1 MKNCRYINITNFF
14 ALASFI
20 FLFVGNANAQPP
32 NDLCSGA
39 TNLPC
44 GTSNLA
50 GTTVNT
56 TNVAHGTGC
65 TMSNYGVWYTFVG
78 NGQQTTIS
86 STAGSGFDHEMAIAS
101 GSCGSLTNIVCRDAA
116 GTGGTETYTF
126 TTVNGVTYYVYIA
139 HWSSGSTTTGTFTIS
154 RTCTAP
160 PTPPSN
166 DLCSG
171 ATNLPCGTTNL
182 AGTTVNTTN
191 VAHGTGC
198 LMSNYG
204 VWYTFVGNGQQTTI
218 SSTAGSGYDH
228 EMAIA
233 SGSCGSLTNIVC
245 RDAALSGGTETYTFN
260 TVNGVTYYVYIADY
274 ASGSTTT
281 GTFTISRTCTA
292 PSAPIQDC
300 IGAMTICSDATVPG
314 NANGQGVEEINSSNN
329 GCLSQSFGENQS
341 SWYIFSPTTNGNIA
355 LSIDVNTAT
364 DYDFAIWGPYPP
376 GSTTATICPPNQQP
390 IRCSF
395 AAGSTTFSA
404 TGSYNT
410 GIGHPTYSTP
420 QFATP
425 TPAIYDGS
433 GNTLNGWVPG
443 LQVTAGQVYI
453 LLVDNWTADSNPF
466 TLNFTLS
473 GGATL
478 GCTTLPIELLNF
490 NVTNLGHE
498 NLLDWNT
505 ASEMNS
511 DYIVIE
517 RLSNDEKEFYEIGKM
532 KAMGNS
538 HIQVGYAFIDKKPN
552 YGYNYYRLKMVDF
565 DGSFEYSDIVAVKN
579 LFDADFAI
587 KNIYPNPTT
596 EDFYIDVNSNID
608 ENLIITL
615 TDVYGKKLN
624 QFEYN
629 VVNGKNTIKVNTEKI
644 ERGLIFVNITSANNS
659 NINITQKI
667 VKQ

>member
-1 MKNCRYINITNFF
+1 MKNKILIFF
-14 ALASFI
+14 ILICLKLFI
-20 FLFVGNANAQPP
+20 VAFANAANYNMNNTPV
-32 NDLCSGA
+32 
-39 TNLPC
+39 TLPC
-44 GTSNLA
+44 GVIHNFYDSGGPTGNYGNNQNFIKTFTA
-50 GTTVNT
+50 GTIGQCITVTFTAFNT
-56 TNVAHGTGC
+56 ENNWDFLYIYDGPNTGSPLIGT
-65 TMSNYGVWYTFVG
+65 YTGTPAVPF
-78 NGQQTTIS
+78 TITS
-86 STAGSGFDHEMAIAS
+86 SS
-101 GSCGSLTNIVCRDAA
+101 GSLTFRFTSDAVFNFA
-116 GTGGTETYTF
+116 GW
-126 TTVNGVTYYVYIA
+126 VA
-139 HWSSGSTTTGTFTIS
+139 TI
-154 RTCTAP
+154 TCTSSCALP
-160 PTPPSN
+160 PP
-166 DLCSG
+166 
-171 ATNLPCGTTNL
+171 
-182 AGTTVNTTN
+182 
-191 VAHGTGC
+191 
-198 LMSNYG
+198 
-204 VWYTFVGNGQQTTI
+204 
-218 SSTAGSGYDH
+218 
-228 EMAIA
+228 A
-233 SGSCGSLTNIVC
+233 S
-245 RDAALSGGTETYTFN
+245 A
-260 TVNGVTYYVYIADY
+260 
-274 ASGSTTT
+274 
-281 GTFTISRTCTA
+281 
-292 PSAPIQDC
+292 QDC
-300 IGAMTICSDATVPG
+300 VGAITVCSDITIPG
-314 NANGQGVEEINSSNN
+314 NASGQGVEEINSSNN
-329 GCLSQSFGENQS
+329 GCLSLAFGENQS
-341 SWYIFSPTTNGNIA
+341 SWYIFSPSSSGNIA

-395 AAGSTTFSA
+395 ASGSTTFSQ

-420 QFATP
+420 QFALP

-433 GNTLNGWVPG
+433 GNTLNGWAPG

-453 LLVDNWTADSNPF
+453 LLVDNWTANSNPF

-473 GGATL
+473 GGASL
-478 GCTTLPIELLNF
+478 GCTVLPIELLNF

>member
-1 MKNCRYINITNFF
+1 MTFNAGTSGQCITVTFTVLNTENNWDFLYIYDGPNTGSPLLGTYTGVPAVPFTIT
-14 ALASFI
+14 SS
-20 FLFVGNANAQPP
+20 
-32 NDLCSGA
+32 SGSLTFRFTSDGSVTAPGWTA
-39 TNLPC
+39 TIACTTCQYIMNNNTVTLPC
-44 GTSNLA
+44 GSTYNFYDSGGPGGNYANNQNL
-50 GTTVNT
+50 
-56 TNVAHGTGC
+56 
-65 TMSNYGVWYTFVG
+65 TMTF
-78 NGQQTTIS
+78 N
-86 STAGSGFDHEMAIAS
+86 AGSPGQCITVTFTTFDIENNYDFLYIYNGPNT
-101 GSCGSLTNIVCRDAA
+101 GSPLIGTYTGTPAVPFTITSSSGSLTFRFTSDNIINRPGWAA
-116 GTGGTETYTF
+116 
-126 TTVNGVTYYVYIA
+126 
-139 HWSSGSTTTGTFTIS
+139 TI
-154 RTCTAP
+154 TCTGSCA
-160 PTPPSN
+160 TPP
-166 DLCSG
+166 
-171 ATNLPCGTTNL
+171 P
-182 AGTTVNTTN
+182 
-191 VAHGTGC
+191 
-198 LMSNYG
+198 
-204 VWYTFVGNGQQTTI
+204 
-218 SSTAGSGYDH
+218 
-228 EMAIA
+228 
-233 SGSCGSLTNIVC
+233 
-245 RDAALSGGTETYTFN
+245 
-260 TVNGVTYYVYIADY
+260 
-274 ASGSTTT
+274 
-281 GTFTISRTCTA
+281 
-292 PSAPIQDC
+292 APIQDC

-314 NANGQGVEEINSSNN
+314 NASGQGVEEINSSNN
-329 GCLSQSFGENQS
+329 GCLSAGVGENQS
-341 SWYIFSPTTNGNIA
+341 SWYVFSPTASGNIA

-364 DYDFAIWGPYPP
+364 DYDFAIWGPYPN

-410 GIGHPTYSTP
+410 GIGHPIHSSP
-420 QFATP
+420 QFALP

-453 LLVDNWTADSNPF
+453 LLVDNWTANSNPF

-473 GGATL
+473 GGASL
-478 GCTTLPIELLNF
+478 DCTVLPIELLNF